1 MTALLRIVTCGSVD
15 DGKSTLIGRLLAE
28 TLSVPEDVL
37 ESARWTRRSGSI
49 IPAGEVDFSLLT
61 DGLEAE
67 REQGITIDVAYRH
80 LDLQN
85 GVRAIIADA
94 PGHEQYTRNMAVAA
108 STADVGILLV
118 DAARG
123 VRTQTFRHLYI
134 CALMGVKTVIV
145 AINKMDAVGFDEGIY
160 HDLVG
165 KVSESAQKVGIDR
178 LITLPVSALA
188 GDFVTQ
194 PSDAAPWYGGGT
206 LLDVLRTVES
216 TDLSTSECFRLP
228 VQLVLR
234 AGGNYRGYAGTVL
247 SGAVRVGDEVTV
259 GRTGVSARVAGISIG
274 GASADEGSAGQA
286 IAITLDRE
294 IDCARGD
301 MFVQSGEARVPN
313 DRYAAEL
320 VWLTEQPLARGR
332 SYELVS
338 GPLRA
343 NATVTNI
350 RDKVDVESGHR
361 HAARDLTI
369 NEIGHVELATDLP
382 IMLDQYDRVRDTG
395 SFLLVNRITGD
406 TAAAG
411 LMLHDMRRGTNVHA
425 QAFDSDRGSRAKSLG
440 HDSKVLW
447 FTGLPGSGK
456 STIANAVER
465 ELNDRGIHT
474 YILDGDN
481 VRLGL
486 NKDLGFTPEDR
497 AENVRRVGEV
507 ARLMADAGIVRARA
521 KIEAAIGNAR
531 AWERIEERQGF
542 SAFLWDRIDGRA
554 VQNRFSDP
562 AQVPAETPLSQ
573 AISRDLKAEGFKF
586 CGPVIVYAFMQAVGM
601 VNDHMVTCPA
611 HDRVAAL

>member
-1 MTALLRIVTCGSVD
+1 MSALLRIVTCGSVD

-134 CALMGVKTVIV
+134 CALMGVRTVVV
-145 AINKMDAVGFDEGIY
+145 AINKMDAVDFNENIY
-160 HDLVG
+160 NQLREKVVAAAAEVG
-165 KVSESAQKVGIDR
+165 VSNIV
-178 LITLPVSALA
+178 TLPVSALA
-188 GDFVTQ
+188 GDYVTAT
-194 PSDAAPWYGGGT
+194 STAAPWYSGGT
-206 LLDVLRTVES
+206 LLEVLRTVEP
-216 TDLSTSECFRLP
+216 TNLAASERFRLP
-228 VQLVLR
+228 VQMVLR
-234 AGGNYRGYAGTVL
+234 AGGNYRGYAGTVMSGTL
-247 SGAVRVGDEVTV
+247 SVGDDVTI
-259 GRTGVSARVAGISIG
+259 GRTGVRAKVSGISVAGADATS
-274 GASADEGSAGQA
+274 ASAGDAV
-286 IAITLDRE
+286 AITLDRE
-294 IDCARGD
+294 IDAARGD
-301 MFVQSGEARVPN
+301 VFVQADEARTPN
-313 DRYAAEL
+313 DRYAVEV
-320 VWLTEQPLARGR
+320 VWLSEQPLARGR
-332 SYELVS
+332 TYELVS
-338 GPLRA
+338 GPLRVP
-343 NATVTNI
+343 ATVTTI

-361 HAARDLTI
+361 HATRDLTI
-369 NEIGHVELATDLP
+369 NEIGHIEIATDAPVL
-382 IMLDQYDRVRDTG
+382 LDQYSEVRDTG

-406 TAAAG
+406 TVAAG
-411 LMLHDMRRGTNVHA
+411 MMTHDLRRGQNVHA
-425 QAFDSDRGSRAKSLG
+425 QAFDSNRGGRTSLMG
-440 HDSKVLW
+440 HDARVLW

-456 STIANAVER
+456 STIANEVEK
-465 ELNDRGIHT
+465 ELNSRGIHT

-507 ARLMADAGIVRARA
+507 ARLMHDAGLVVIVCLVSPFRADRDAVRARFNDGEF
-521 KIEAAIGNAR
+521 IEIHV
-531 AWERIEERQGF
+531 
-542 SAFLWDRIDGRA
+542 D
-554 VQNRFSDP
+554 
-562 AQVPAETPLSQ
+562 TPLDVCMARDPKGLYRQ
-573 AISRDLKAEGFKF
+573 AGQGSIPNMTGVGQDYEPPASPELVLVGDGDIS
-586 CGPVIVYAFMQAVGM
+586 VAVKS
-601 VNDHMVTCPA
+601 VVS
-611 HDRVAAL
+611 AALV

>member
-1 MTALLRIVTCGSVD
+1 MSALLRIVTCGSVD

-134 CALMGVKTVIV
+134 CALMGVRTVVI
-145 AINKMDAVGFDEGIY
+145 AINKMDAVDFNAHVYNQLRDTVVKAAAE
-160 HDLVG
+160 VG
-165 KVSESAQKVGIDR
+165 VPNVV
-178 LITLPVSALA
+178 TLPVSALA
-188 GDFVTQ
+188 GDYVTRA
-194 PSDAAPWYGGGT
+194 SNAAPWYNGGT
-206 LLDVLRTVES
+206 LLEVLRTVAPS
-216 TDLSTSECFRLP
+216 DLAASERFRLP
-228 VQLVLR
+228 VQMVLR
-234 AGGNYRGYAGTVL
+234 AGGNYRGYAGTVM
-247 SGAVRVGDEVTV
+247 SGAISVGDDVTV
-259 GRTGVSARVAGISIG
+259 GRTGVSAKVSGISVAGADAKT
-274 GASADEGSAGQA
+274 ASAGDAV
-286 IAITLDRE
+286 AITLDRE
-294 IDCARGD
+294 IDAARGD
-301 MFVQSGEARVPN
+301 VFVQAGEVRVPN
-313 DRYAAEL
+313 DRYAVEL

-332 SYELVS
+332 TYELVS
-338 GPLRA
+338 GPLRVP
-343 NATVTNI
+343 ATVTTI

-361 HAARDLTI
+361 HATRDLAI
-369 NEIGHVELATDLP
+369 NEIGHVEIATDAP
-382 IMLDQYDRVRDTG
+382 ILLDTYSDVRDTG

-406 TAAAG
+406 TVAAG
-411 LMLHDMRRGTNVHA
+411 MMLHDLRRGQNVHA
-425 QAFDSDRGSRAKSLG
+425 QSFDANRGGRTSLMG
-440 HDSKVLW
+440 HDARVLW

-456 STIANAVER
+456 STIANEVEK
-465 ELNDRGIHT
+465 ELNSRGIHT

-507 ARLMADAGIVRARA
+507 ARLMHDAGLVVIVCLVSPFRADRDAVRARFNDGDF
-521 KIEAAIGNAR
+521 IEIHV
-531 AWERIEERQGF
+531 
-542 SAFLWDRIDGRA
+542 D
-554 VQNRFSDP
+554 
-562 AQVPAETPLSQ
+562 TPLDVCM
-573 AISRDLKAEGFKF
+573 SRDPKGLYRQAGQGSIPNMTGVGQDYEAPVSAELVVVGD
-586 CGPVIVYAFMQAVGM
+586 GDLSVAVKT
-601 VNDHMVTCPA
+601 VVS
-611 HDRVAAL
+611 AALL

>member
-1 MTALLRIVTCGSVD
+1 MSALLRIVTCGSVD

-134 CALMGVKTVIV
+134 CALMGVRTVVV
-145 AINKMDAVGFDEGIY
+145 AINKMDAVDFNEHVY
-160 HDLVG
+160 NQLSEKVAAAAAEVG
-165 KVSESAQKVGIDR
+165 VERV
-178 LITLPVSALA
+178 ITIPLSALR
-188 GDFVTQ
+188 GDFVTAT
-194 PSDAAPWYGGGT
+194 SDAAPWYAGGT
-206 LLDVLRTVES
+206 LLDVLRDVQAGDAS
-216 TDLSTSECFRLP
+216 GNSRMRLP
-228 VQLVLR
+228 VQVILR
-234 AGGNYRGYAGTVL
+234 AGGNYRGYAGTL
-247 SGAVRVGDEVTV
+247 MSGSVQVGDEVTV
-259 GRTGVSARVAGISIG
+259 ARTGVTAKVAGLTVA
-274 GASADEGSAGQA
+274 GAEATTATAGQA

-294 IDCARGD
+294 IDAARGD
-301 MFVQSGEARVPN
+301 VFVQAGEARVPN
-313 DRYAAEL
+313 DRYSVEV
-320 VWLTEQPLARGR
+320 VWLSEQPLARGR
-332 SYELVS
+332 TYELVS
-338 GPLRA
+338 GPLRVP
-343 NATVTNI
+343 ATVTTI

-361 HAARDLTI
+361 HAARDLSI
-369 NEIGHVELATDLP
+369 NEIGHVEIATDIPVL
-382 IMLDQYDRVRDTG
+382 LDQYADVRDTG
-395 SFLLVNRITGD
+395 SFLLVNRGTGD
-406 TAAAG
+406 TMAAG
-411 LMLHDMRRGTNVHA
+411 MMLHDLRRGQNVHA
-425 QAFDSDRGSRAKSLG
+425 QQFDSDRARRTALMG
-440 HDSKVLW
+440 HQPKVLW

-456 STIANAVER
+456 STIANEVEK
-465 ELNDRGIHT
+465 ELHDRGIHA

-507 ARLMADAGIVRARA
+507 ARLMHDAGLVVIVCLVSPYRADRDAVRARFEPGEFVE
-521 KIEAAIGNAR
+521 IHV
-531 AWERIEERQGF
+531 
-542 SAFLWDRIDGRA
+542 D
-554 VQNRFSDP
+554 
-562 AQVPAETPLSQ
+562 TPLEVCMARDPKGLYRQ
-573 AISRDLKAEGFKF
+573 AGQGSIPNMTGVGQDYEAPTQAELVVSGDGDLG
-586 CGPVIVYAFMQAVGM
+586 VAVK
-601 VNDHMVTCPA
+601 
-611 HDRVAAL
+611 AALSAALG

>member
-1 MTALLRIVTCGSVD
+1 MSALLRIVTCGSVD

-134 CALMGVKTVIV
+134 CALMGVRTVIV
-145 AINKMDAVGFDEGIY
+145 AINKMDAVDFNENIY
-160 HDLVG
+160 NQLREKVAEAAAEVG
-165 KVSESAQKVGIDR
+165 VQQIV
-178 LITLPVSALA
+178 TLPVSALS

-194 PSDAAPWYGGGT
+194 RTDAAPWYSGGT
-206 LLDVLRTVES
+206 LLEILRTVEPA
-216 TDLSTSECFRLP
+216 DLSTSERFRLP

-234 AGGNYRGYAGTVL
+234 SGGNYRGYAGTVM
-247 SGAVRVGDEVTV
+247 SGRIAVGDEVTV
-259 GRTGVSARVAGISIG
+259 GRTGVSANVAGLSV
-274 GASADEGSAGQA
+274 AGSDATVAYAGQA
-286 IAITLDRE
+286 VAITLDRE
-294 IDCARGD
+294 IDAARGD
-301 MFVQSGEARVPN
+301 VFVQRGETRVPN
-313 DRYAAEL
+313 DRYSIEL
-320 VWLTEQPLARGR
+320 VWLSEQPLARGR
-332 SYELVS
+332 TYELVS
-338 GPLRA
+338 GPLRVA
-343 NATVTNI
+343 ATVTTI

-361 HAARDLTI
+361 HAARDLAI
-369 NEIGHVELATDLP
+369 NEIGHVEIATDAPVL
-382 IMLDQYDRVRDTG
+382 LDQYADVRDTG
-395 SFLLVNRITGD
+395 SFLLVNRGTGD
-406 TAAAG
+406 TVGAG
-411 LMLHDMRRGTNVHA
+411 MMLHDLRRGQNVHA
-425 QAFDSDRGSRAKSLG
+425 QTFDSTRGGRATLMG
-440 HDSKVLW
+440 HEPRVLW

-456 STIANAVER
+456 STIANEVEK
-465 ELNDRGIHT
+465 ELHSRGIHT
-474 YILDGDN
+474 YVLDGDN

-507 ARLMADAGIVRARA
+507 ARLMHDAGLVVLVCLVSPYRADRDAVRARFETGQF
-521 KIEAAIGNAR
+521 IEIHV
-531 AWERIEERQGF
+531 
-542 SAFLWDRIDGRA
+542 D
-554 VQNRFSDP
+554 
-562 AQVPAETPLSQ
+562 TPLEVCIERDPKGLYRQ
-573 AISRDLKAEGFKF
+573 AGQGNIPNMTGVGQDYEA
-586 CGPVIVYAFMQAVGM
+586 PVTPELTVTGVGDIADAVKT
-601 VNDHMVTCPA
+601 VVS
-611 HDRVAAL
+611 AAL

>member
-134 CALMGVKTVIV
+134 CALMGVKTVVV
-145 AINKMDAVGFDEGIY
+145 AINKMDAVDFNENIY
-160 HDLVG
+160 NQLREKVEEAASEVG
-165 KVSESAQKVGIDR
+165 VERV
-178 LITLPVSALA
+178 ITIPVSALS
-188 GDFVTQ
+188 GDYVTHQ
-194 PSDAAPWYGGGT
+194 TDSAPWYSGGT
-206 LLDVLRTVES
+206 LLDVLRTVEAADPS
-216 TDLSTSECFRLP
+216 QNERFRMP
-228 VQLVLR
+228 VQVVLR
-234 AGGNYRGYAGTVL
+234 ASGNYRGYAGTVM
-247 SGAVRVGDEVTV
+247 SGKVTVGDELTV
-259 GRTGVSARVAGISIG
+259 GRTGVNAKIAGLSVAGVD
-274 GASADEGSAGQA
+274 AAVARAGQA
-286 IAITLDRE
+286 VAITLDRE
-294 IDCARGD
+294 IDAARGD
-301 MFVQSGEARVPN
+301 LFVQSGESRLPN
-313 DRYAAEL
+313 DRYSVEL
-320 VWLTEQPLARGR
+320 VWLSEQPLARGR
-332 SYELVS
+332 TYELVS
-338 GPLRA
+338 GPLRVP
-343 NATVTNI
+343 ATVTTI

-361 HAARDLTI
+361 HASRDLTI
-369 NEIGHVELATDLP
+369 NEIGHVEIATDAP
-382 IMLDQYDRVRDTG
+382 ILLDQYSDVRDTG

-406 TAAAG
+406 TVAAG
-411 LMLHDMRRGTNVHA
+411 MMLHDLRRGQNVHA
-425 QAFDSDRGSRAKSLG
+425 QAFESDRSGRATLMG
-440 HDSKVLW
+440 HEPRVLW

-456 STIANAVER
+456 STIANEVEK
-465 ELNDRGIHT
+465 ELHSRGIHT
-474 YILDGDN
+474 YVLDGDN

-507 ARLMADAGIVRARA
+507 ARLMHDAGLVVIVCLVSPYRADRDAVRARF
-521 KIEAAIGNAR
+521 AAGEFVEVHVN
-531 AWERIEERQGF
+531 
-542 SAFLWDRIDGRA
+542 
-554 VQNRFSDP
+554 
-562 AQVPAETPLSQ
+562 TPLDVCMQRDPKGLYRQ
-573 AISRDLKAEGFKF
+573 AGQGNIPNMTGVGQDYEAPLAAELVISGEGELS
-586 CGPVIVYAFMQAVGM
+586 VAVKS
-601 VNDHMVTCPA
+601 VVS
-611 HDRVAAL
+611 AALV

>member
-134 CALMGVKTVIV
+134 CALMGVKTVVV
-145 AINKMDAVGFDEGIY
+145 AINKMDAVGFNKDIY
-160 HDLVG
+160 DDLVG
-165 KVSESAQKVGIDR
+165 KVAESAKQVGVDN

-188 GDFVTQ
+188 GDYVTTQ
-194 PSDAAPWYGGGT
+194 SAAAPWYDGGT
-206 LLDVLRTVES
+206 LLDALRTVAA
-216 TDLSTSECFRLP
+216 TDLSGNTEFRLP
-228 VQLVLR
+228 VQVILR
-234 AGGNYRGYAGTVL
+234 AAGNYRGYAGTVL
-247 SGAVRVGDEVTV
+247 SGSVRLGDELTV
-259 GRTGVSARVAGISIG
+259 GRTGVSAKVAGITVAG
-274 GASADEGSAGQA
+274 VEAGSAAAGQA

-294 IDCARGD
+294 IDCTRGD
-301 MFVQSGEARVPN
+301 LFVQAGEARVPN
-313 DRYAAEL
+313 DRYAVEL
-320 VWLTEQPLARGR
+320 VWLSEQPLARGR
-332 SYELVS
+332 TYELVS
-338 GPLRA
+338 GPLKVP
-343 NATVTNI
+343 ATVTNI

-361 HAARDLTI
+361 HASRDLQI
-369 NEIGHVELATDLP
+369 NEIGHVELATDAP
-382 IMLDQYDRVRDTG
+382 ILLDQYDAVRDTG

-406 TAAAG
+406 TVAAG
-411 LMLHDMRRGTNVHA
+411 MMLHDMRRGANVHS
-425 QAFDSDRGSRAKSLG
+425 QAFDSDRSRRNQQMG
-440 HDSKVLW
+440 HPSKVLW

-465 ELNDRGIHT
+465 ELNTLGVHT

-507 ARLMADAGIVRARA
+507 SRLMQDAGLVVLVCLVSPYRDDRDAVR
-521 KIEAAIGNAR
+521 
-531 AWERIEERQGF
+531 
-542 SAFLWDRIDGRA
+542 GRFN
-554 VQNRFSDP
+554 VGDFVEIHVD
-562 AQVPAETPLSQ
+562 TPLEVCQERDPKGLYRQ
-573 AISRDLKAEGFKF
+573 AAQGSIPNMTGVGQDYEAPLHAEVVVSGV
-586 CGPVIVYAFMQAVGM
+586 GDVTEIARSIVAGVMS
-601 VNDHMVTCPA
+601 
-611 HDRVAAL
+611 

>member
-134 CALMGVKTVIV
+134 CALMGVKTVVV
-145 AINKMDAVGFDEGIY
+145 AINKMDAIGFDQAIY
-160 HDLVG
+160 DDLSA
-165 KVSESAQKVGIDR
+165 KVSASAQSVGLTN

-188 GDFVTQ
+188 GDFVTMQ
-194 PSDAAPWYGGGT
+194 SEAAPWYRGGT
-206 LLDVLRTVES
+206 LLDVLRTVS
-216 TDLSTSECFRLP
+216 ASDLSGNSEFRMP
-228 VQLVLR
+228 VQVVLR

-247 SGAVRVGDEVTV
+247 SGAVRVGDELTV
-259 GRTGVSARVAGISIG
+259 GRTGVSAKVSGITVAGVEA
-274 GASADEGSAGQA
+274 ASARAGQA
-286 IAITLDRE
+286 IAISLDNE

-301 MFVQSGEARVPN
+301 LFVQAGESRVPN
-313 DRYAAEL
+313 DRYAVEL
-320 VWLTEQPLARGR
+320 VWLSEQPLARGR

-338 GPLRA
+338 GPLKVP
-343 NATVTNI
+343 ATVTNI

-361 HAARDLTI
+361 HASRDLQI
-369 NEIGHVELATDLP
+369 NEIGHVEIATDVP
-382 IMLDQYDRVRDTG
+382 IVLDQYGTVRDTG

-406 TAAAG
+406 SVAAG
-411 LMLHDMRRGTNVHA
+411 MMLHDMRRGANVHA
-425 QAFDSDRGSRAKSLG
+425 QAFDADRGRRTTQMG
-440 HDSKVLW
+440 HPSKVLW

-456 STIANAVER
+456 STIANAVEA
-465 ELNDRGIHT
+465 ELNTLGMHT

-481 VRLGL
+481 IRLGL

-507 ARLMADAGIVRARA
+507 ARLMQDAGLVVLVCLVSPYRDDRDAVR
-521 KIEAAIGNAR
+521 
-531 AWERIEERQGF
+531 
-542 SAFLWDRIDGRA
+542 D
-554 VQNRFSDP
+554 RFSVGDF
-562 AQVPAETPLSQ
+562 VEIHVDTPLEVCQ
-573 AISRDLKAEGFKF
+573 ARDPKGLYRQAEQGSLPNMT
-586 CGPVIVYAFMQAVGM
+586 GVGQGYEAPLHAEVVVSGTGSVEEIARSIVAGVMS
-601 VNDHMVTCPA
+601 
-611 HDRVAAL
+611 

>member
-145 AINKMDAVGFDEGIY
+145 AINKMDAVGFDEAIY
-160 HDLVG
+160 HELVG

-194 PSDAAPWYGGGT
+194 QSAAAPWYTGGT

-247 SGAVRVGDEVTV
+247 SGTVRVGDEVTV
-259 GRTGVSARVAGISIG
+259 GRTAVSARIAGISIG
-274 GASADEGSAGQA
+274 GATADEASAGQA
-286 IAITLDRE
+286 VAITLDRE

-301 MFVQSGEARVPN
+301 MFVQYGETRVPN
-313 DRYAAEL
+313 DRFAAEL

-361 HAARDLTI
+361 HASRDLTI
-369 NEIGHVELATDLP
+369 NEIGHVEIATDTP
-382 IMLDQYDRVRDTG
+382 IMLDQYDLVRDTG
-395 SFLLVNRITGD
+395 SFLLVNRITGE

-411 LMLHDMRRGTNVHA
+411 LMLHDLRRGTNVHA
-425 QAFDSDRGSRAKSLG
+425 QAFDANRGSRAQSLG

-465 ELNDRGIHT
+465 ELNARGIHT

-507 ARLMADAGIVRARA
+507 ARLMADAGLVVLVCLVSPYRGDRDEVRARFA
-521 KIEAAIGNAR
+521 TGDFVEIHV
-531 AWERIEERQGF
+531 
-542 SAFLWDRIDGRA
+542 D
-554 VQNRFSDP
+554 
-562 AQVPAETPLSQ
+562 TPLEVCMERDPKGLYRRAGQ
-573 AISRDLKAEGFKF
+573 GAIPNMTGMGQDYEVPLHAEITVQGTGSMDEAVRSVVAGAGF
-586 CGPVIVYAFMQAVGM
+586 
-601 VNDHMVTCPA
+601 
-611 HDRVAAL
+611 

>member
-134 CALMGVKTVIV
+134 CALMGVKTVVV
-145 AINKMDAVGFDEGIY
+145 AINKMDAVGFDKAIY
-160 HDLVG
+160 DDLSA
-165 KVSESAQKVGIDR
+165 KVAESAKQVGVER

-188 GDFVTQ
+188 GDFVTKQ
-194 PSDAAPWYGGGT
+194 SDAAPWYDGGT
-206 LLDVLRTVES
+206 LLDVLRTVEA
-216 TDLSTSECFRLP
+216 TDLTSNAAFRMP
-228 VQLVLR
+228 VQVVLR
-234 AGGNYRGYAGTVL
+234 AGGNYRGYAGTAM
-247 SGAVRVGDEVTV
+247 SGTIAVGDEITV
-259 GRTGVSARVAGISIG
+259 GRTGVSAKVAGITVA
-274 GASADEGSAGQA
+274 GAEAGTAVAGQA

-301 MFVQSGEARVPN
+301 LLVQAGEPRTTN
-313 DRYAAEL
+313 DRYAVEV
-320 VWLTEQPLARGR
+320 VWLSEQPLARGR
-332 SYELVS
+332 TYELVS
-338 GPLRA
+338 GPLKVP
-343 NATVTNI
+343 ATVTNI

-361 HAARDLTI
+361 HASRDLQI
-369 NEIGHVELATDLP
+369 NEIGHVEIATDVP
-382 IMLDQYDRVRDTG
+382 ILLDEYTAVRDTG

-406 TAAAG
+406 TVAAG
-411 LMLHDMRRGTNVHA
+411 MMLHDMRRGANVHA
-425 QAFDSDRGSRAKSLG
+425 QAFDSDRARRATQMG
-440 HDSKVLW
+440 HPSKVLW

-465 ELNDRGIHT
+465 ELAALGVHT

-507 ARLMADAGIVRARA
+507 ARLMADAGLVVLVCLVSPYRDDRDAVRAR
-521 KIEAAIGNAR
+521 
-531 AWERIEERQGF
+531 F
-542 SAFLWDRIDGRA
+542 SVGDFVEIHVD
-554 VQNRFSDP
+554 
-562 AQVPAETPLSQ
+562 TPLEVCQQRDPKGLYRQ
-573 AISRDLKAEGFKF
+573 AQQGSIPNMTGVGQDYEAPTHPELVVSGVGSIDEIAKS
-586 CGPVIVYAFMQAVGM
+586 IVAGAMS
-601 VNDHMVTCPA
+601 
-611 HDRVAAL
+611 